1 MSTVKSAA
9 PESQEPL
16 LQVSDLHVG
25 FRSDGQ
31 QSDAVH
37 NINFDIR
44 RGETLGLVGESGSG
58 KSVSALSIL
67 KLLPYP
73 AAFHKAG
80 HIRFDGEDI
89 FAAAPNRLQAIRGND
104 IAMIFQEPMSSLNPL
119 HNIEKQISEIIQ
131 LHNGAT
137 RAQARAKT
145 ITLLKRVGIDNAEDR
160 LKALPHE
167 LSGGQRQRVMI
178 AMALANEPKL
188 LIADEPTTALDVT
201 IQKQI
206 LDLLKQLQAE
216 TGMAVL
222 LITHDLGIVRK
233 MADRIC
239 VMQDGHIVERGTPD
253 DIFDNAQ
260 HAYTQKLLDAE
271 PSGLLQTP
279 PEAARLV
286 EAENMRVWFPIR
298 RGLLRRTYDHVKAV
312 DDISFTLKQ
321 GQTLG
326 IVGESGSG
334 KTTLGRAILG
344 LQKATGKATINGT
357 DILQTGRQQR
367 RALRREMQIVFQ
379 DPFGALSPRM
389 PVGDIIAEG
398 LRLHEPSLSSG
409 DIAQRVEDIL
419 REVELDPD
427 TANRYPHEFSGG
439 QRQRIAIARALILQ
453 PRFIVLDEPTSA
465 LDRSVQAQIIDMLRR
480 LQEQKGLTY
489 LFISHDLKVVRALS
503 HDVMVMQH
511 GKCVEYGPAAQI
523 FDAPQQD
530 YTRNLIDAALDTQ
543 RQPSR

>member
-37 NINFDIR
+37 NISFDIR

-80 HIRFDGEDI
+80 HIRFGGEDI

-286 EAENMRVWFPIR
+286 EAENMRVWFPMR

-357 DILQTGRQQR
+357 DILSK
-367 RALRREMQIVFQ
+367 EIVTLPIF
-379 DPFGALSPRM
+379 
-389 PVGDIIAEG
+389 
-398 LRLHEPSLSSG
+398 
-409 DIAQRVEDIL
+409 
-419 REVELDPD
+419 PD
-427 TANRYPHEFSGG
+427 MTKKQVYHV
-439 QRQRIAIARALILQ
+439 IKTI
-453 PRFIVLDEPTSA
+453 
-465 LDRSVQAQIIDMLRR
+465 
-480 LQEQKGLTY
+480 KK
-489 LFISHDLKVVRALS
+489 FISTLKL
-503 HDVMVMQH
+503 
-511 GKCVEYGPAAQI
+511 
-523 FDAPQQD
+523 
-530 YTRNLIDAALDTQ
+530 
-543 RQPSR
+543 

>member
-37 NINFDIR
+37 NISFDIR

-80 HIRFDGEDI
+80 HIRFGGEDI

-286 EAENMRVWFPIR
+286 EAENMRVWFPMR

-357 DILQTGRQQR
+357 DILQTGRQER

-511 GKCVEYGPAAQI
+511 GKCVEYGPTAQI

-543 RQPSR
+543 RPPSH

>member
-1 MSTVKSAA
+1 M
-9 PESQEPL
+9 
-16 LQVSDLHVG
+16 
-25 FRSDGQ
+25 
-31 QSDAVH
+31 
-37 NINFDIR
+37 
-44 RGETLGLVGESGSG
+44 
-58 KSVSALSIL
+58 
-67 KLLPYP
+67 
-73 AAFHKAG
+73 
-80 HIRFDGEDI
+80 
-89 FAAAPNRLQAIRGND
+89 
-104 IAMIFQEPMSSLNPL
+104 
-119 HNIEKQISEIIQ
+119 
-131 LHNGAT
+131 
-137 RAQARAKT
+137 
-145 ITLLKRVGIDNAEDR
+145 
-160 LKALPHE
+160 
-167 LSGGQRQRVMI
+167 VM
-178 AMALANEPKL
+178 

-271 PSGLLQTP
+271 PSGILQTP

-286 EAENMRVWFPIR
+286 EAENMRVWFPMR

-344 LQKATGKATINGT
+344 LQQATGKATINGT

-409 DIAQRVEDIL
+409 DIAQRVENIL

-503 HDVMVMQH
+503 HDVIVMQH
-511 GKCVEYGPAAQI
+511 GKCVEYGPTAQI

-543 RQPSR
+543 RPPSR